1 MKLTKSY
8 IKKIIS
14 ETIQNSVQEVRAD
27 EAAVASMM
35 HTWMSDITG
44 NQHIIELSKILATNA
59 HEDTI
64 HGGVKMETARAFEGA
79 REDLIKSLQSII
91 RNNFLDEEE
100 EES

>member
-35 HTWMSDITG
+35 HAWMSDITG
-44 NQHIIELSKILATNA
+44 NQHVIELSKILATNA
-59 HEDTI
+59 YEDTI